1 VHKGDQL
8 SGGVALLGLGLLFLT
23 GWWWP
28 GLLFLGGAISLAQTI
43 ESGRRWYAAQG
54 ALWMFGLGLV
64 FAMGFSIGLLLLL
77 VGASMLGGHQ
87 LRRRGLIP
95 AEDEALEKRKR
106 KLKNEERDIAYR
118 IGDDGELIPEDEYLY
133 DDEESDR
140 RRHNR

>member
-8 SGGVALLGLGLLFLT
+8 SGGVALLGLGLIFLT

-77 VGASMLGGHQ
+77 VGGSMLGGHL
-87 LRRRGLIP
+87 LRRSGIQLD
-95 AEDEALEKRKR
+95 EDLEKRKR

-133 DDEESDR
+133 DDGESDR
-140 RRHNR
+140 REYRR